1 MNEKDYKGYMFDS
14 LVYRFK
20 DYQSKAFQ
28 TDVNDLKYE
37 KNISEIKARRIVK
50 DRYDR
55 DLIRFVQILNEA
67 VGEHN

>member
-1 MNEKDYKGYMFDS
+1 MNEKDYKGYIFDS

-28 TDVNDLKYE
+28 TDVIDLKYE
-37 KNISEIKARRIVK
+37 KNISELEARRIVK